1 MATRAA
7 LKNRIAAVI
16 FDCDGVIF
24 ESREANVAYHNA
36 ILKKLGQPPLSE
48 RERELSYVLS
58 TRELYAQRFPN
69 DTAAVEAAVLA
80 ARSTDYSQFYP
91 LMKPVAGL
99 EEALRK
105 LKGTYKLGVAS
116 NRGRSLYG
124 VLDHFGLSRYF
135 DVAAG
140 TGDVE
145 RPKPHPDLILHCL
158 EKLRVEPARAIYVGD
173 TATDRLAA
181 EAAGVGFIGAAGG
194 TGAEL
199 AVDRIEQLPVLLGTL
214 A

>member
-1 MATRAA
+1 MATPAPPPTG
-7 LKNRIAAVI
+7 IVAVV
-16 FDCDGVIF
+16 FDCDGVLF
-24 ESREANVAYHNA
+24 ESREANLAYHNA
-36 ILKKLGQPPLSE
+36 ILEKLGEPALSE
-48 RERELSYVLS
+48 QERELSYVLS
-58 TRELYAQRFPN
+58 TRELYARRFPD
-69 DTAAVEAAVLA
+69 DTAALEAAVLV
-80 ARSTDYSQFYP
+80 ARSTDYSQFYQ
-91 LMKPVAGL
+91 LMKPVARL
-99 EEALRK
+99 EEVLRE
-105 LKGTYKLGVAS
+105 LKVTYKLGVAS

-135 DVAAG
+135 DAAAG

-181 EAAGVGFIGAAGG
+181 EAAAVRFIGVGGG
-194 TGAEL
+194 SGAEL
-199 AVDRIEQLPVLLGTL
+199 AVERIEQLPALLGTL

>member
-1 MATRAA
+1 MAPPAA
-7 LKNRIAAVI
+7 VRNRIAAII
-16 FDCDGVIF
+16 FDCDGVLF
-24 ESREANVAYHNA
+24 ESREANIAYHNA
-36 ILKKLGQPPLSE
+36 ILEKLGQPPLSE

-80 ARSTDYSQFYP
+80 ARSTDYSQFYR
-91 LMKPVAGL
+91 LMKPVARL
-99 EEALRK
+99 EEALRE

-140 TGDVE
+140 TGDVD
-145 RPKPHPDLILHCL
+145 RPKPHPGLILHCL

-181 EAAGVGFIGAAGG
+181 EAATVRFIGVGGGSGAA
-194 TGAEL
+194 L
-199 AVDRIEQLPVLLGTL
+199 AVETIEQLPALLETL